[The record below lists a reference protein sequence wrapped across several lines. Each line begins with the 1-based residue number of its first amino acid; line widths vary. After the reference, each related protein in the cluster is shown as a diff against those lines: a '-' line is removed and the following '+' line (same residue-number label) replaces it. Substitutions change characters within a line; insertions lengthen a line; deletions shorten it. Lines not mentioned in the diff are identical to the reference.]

1 MLKAPPG
8 DEILQALGAVGEN
21 DAEHEPMKG
30 LGEGVMGCKLYL
42 WLIDGIG
49 LLNAV

>member
-1 MLKAPPG
+1 MKTSTLAKRSLMLKAPPG

-42 WLIDGIG
+42 
-49 LLNAV
+49 